1 MHPFHHFSYPF
12 VAPLLTN
19 LTSLA
24 SYMRSKDFVDAV
36 TRSRRAAIPSH
47 HYSKRTVRRVHS
59 KHPSIST
66 RAESTAENGLST
78 VATVPEDRELESG
91 QESDAVGRES
101 DNVSMSSCSDELYVV
116 EDGIVQ
122 NIPRLPCTTARE
134 RFLEPDATKYSIR
147 GPSYLEDRIKVRA
160 EPAMFRLVAA
170 DIFSFEDPAE
180 CRHIASRSRICKAA
194 NAATG
199 AERDR
204 TFTFV
209 AVIIPPTSKNLAV
222 VMHYQPL
229 YPTWREDH
237 PRFNELFQKFL
248 DGDDDYR
255 NQRFKLIPDLVHG
268 PLMLRAALRTRPAI
282 PGTKRVDIGYYQG
295 VSGCVI
301 EVAGCVSDVYVGLFW
316 GSLHICLCSTCD

>member
-12 VAPLLTN
+12 IAPMLTN

-36 TRSRRAAIPSH
+36 TRSRRGAIPA
-47 HYSKRTVRRVHS
+47 HYFGKRTVRRPHS
-59 KHPSIST
+59 KHPSTSSRT
-66 RAESTAENGLST
+66 QGKEGLTPDSLPTT
-78 VATVPEDRELESG
+78 VQEDRDFESG
-91 QESDAVGRES
+91 QDSDVAGRES
-101 DNVSMSSCSDELYVV
+101 DNASMLSSSDELYVV
-116 EDGIVQ
+116 EDGIVK
-122 NIPRLPCTTARE
+122 NVPRLPCTTAPE
-134 RFLEPDATKYSIR
+134 RFLEPDASKYSIR
-147 GPSYLEDRIKVRA
+147 GPTYLEDRIKVRA
-160 EPAMFRLVAA
+160 EPAIFRLVAS
-170 DIFSFEDPAE
+170 DIFSFEDPSE
-180 CRHIASRSRICKAA
+180 CRHIAARSRICMAA
-194 NAATG
+194 NAAVG
-199 AERDR
+199 PERES

-209 AVIIPPTSKNLAV
+209 AVIIPPTSKNLAIA
-222 VMHYQPL
+222 MHYQPL

-295 VSGCVI
+295 TNI
-301 EVAGCVSDVYVGLFW
+301 EVVNVRSRRGGVGLS
-316 GSLHICLCSTCD
+316 GTGD